1 VSGQR
6 RAMPDASTT
15 GFVIK
20 PAPSIGKIETVTGS
34 CKLTRSGHNPVQIKL
49 GDLVC
54 QGDVIET
61 ASGGKVGIRFIDG
74 SVFNLSDS
82 ARMVLEEF
90 VADAVSPSALFDI
103 SNGTFAFIAGEMA
116 KTGRLSIDTPFARV
130 RGRAGAGGIGMLS
143 LASLFFAAMEQ
154 SQAGDSEVSFL
165 DDGHI
170 NFKDL
175 AGDYGVVQLDLKTF
189 PPRTIFV
196 DDPGETIVLR
206 PIGSSIS
213 ESRVTN
219 SLSQMLQYQNDQQD
233 VLRTFVAGQGP
244 AGFGNG
250 GSGTPPP
257 TPPEFTPLPINFTPP
272 PPPPPPPPPSGGA
285 SGSASSAGDF
295 IPPPP
300 APPPTPTPDLNNVI
314 AKPDTSAAGNVLS
327 NDVIVGTGTLTVI
340 AIQDATENL
349 PVAAGTNATNG
360 TVIHGLYGTLTIG
373 SDGSY
378 NYVVDDSNP
387 AVQALSSGQPLVD
400 NPFTYTET
408 DGTTTAQTTLTITVL
423 GVNAAPVITTATS
436 NAFSELPGTNNAATD
451 SVGGTISFTDV
462 NLNDR
467 PTVTAPFDHY
477 SYLAANGVTALTL
490 TPAQQSAVE
499 TALAIV
505 PAAGNTDNGSA
516 SWTYSVADNAL
527 DFLAKGEKLTLT
539 YMATVDDQNG
549 GVVTQP
555 ITVTIIGTDDSP
567 VITTATSNAFSELPG
582 TNNAATDSVGGTISF
597 TDVDLSDRPTVTA
610 PFDHYSYLAA
620 DGVTALTLTPAQ
632 QSAVETALAIVPA
645 AGNTDNGSANWTYS
659 VADNA
664 LDFLAQGETL
674 TLTYMATV
682 DDQNG
687 GVVTQPVTVTITGTN
702 DLPVITTATSN
713 AFSELPGTANATADS
728 VGGTISFTDVDLSDR
743 PTVTAPF
750 DHYSYLAA
758 DGVTP
763 LVLTPAEQSA
773 LETALAIVPAAG
785 NTDNGSASWTY
796 SVADNAL
803 DFLAEGEKLTLTYM
817 ATVNDHNG
825 GVVTQPITITIT
837 GTNDDPAIVAHTD
850 GAVTEDVDVV
860 AGNLSTTGTV
870 SFGDVDL
877 TDTHTTNAT
886 FVSSTYSGGQLGTLS
901 AGPAVDSDTT
911 GAGTGGLVTWH
922 FTVADDAVEFLGQG
936 QSITETYTIEVD
948 DNHGGKVTQTVL
960 VTITGTNEAPV
971 AHADTNWAV
980 EAASE
985 ATGNV
990 LQTITHGGAP
1000 SGAFS
1005 DAADTD
1011 VDSQTTLSI
1020 SSIQG
1025 VTNVAVTPGTT
1036 SANGAVVQGLYGTLT
1051 IGADGSYNYQ
1061 PNENIDNP
1069 TGVQDVF
1076 TYTVT
1081 DGIAPVQSTL
1091 SITVFDGAG
1100 PTESG
1105 TASLT
1110 VNEAALDTNAT
1121 GADILPGL
1129 VTGSNPSSPE
1139 ETAQSNALTFTTGS
1153 DNIIGVAFSLSSP
1166 PSVSG
1171 AAAGTNF
1178 FWMINGS
1185 GQLEGHIGTSASDP
1199 LGIILSISGA
1209 TTGNAGGN
1217 VVSPTITATLTDNFP
1232 HAPGSGSISVTGIQA
1247 VATDTDGDTATGSAS
1262 VIIIDDVP
1270 TAVADSGNVTEGRS
1284 LTVAASGVLS
1294 NDVAGADGDSIA
1306 GVRAA
1311 GGDTTSAIVNAGSIG
1326 APIAGLHGTLHLSAN
1341 GSYTYQSFAN
1351 DISSDTTDVFVYTI
1365 KDGDGDLST
1374 TTLTINLAN
1383 VTLVADNQTKT
1394 VDEAAL
1400 DLTKDGADL
1409 AAGTVTGSNPSSTAE
1424 TVTGQLAVAGA
1435 TSYTAQSLTT
1445 AHGVFQLNANG
1456 SYVYTLTSP
1465 FTNTPAAND
1474 GTTIDG
1480 VENFSYTALDAFGNT
1495 VNGSITINV
1504 KDDVP
1509 TAVADSGN
1517 VTEGRSLTVAASGVL
1532 SNDVAGADGDS
1543 IAGVRA
1549 AGGDTTSAI
1558 VNAGS
1563 IGAPI
1568 AGLHGTLHLSANGSY
1583 TYQSFANDISSDTT
1597 DVFVYTIKDGDGD
1610 LSTTTLT
1617 INLANVT
1624 LVADNQTK
1632 TVDEAALDLT
1642 KDGADLAAGTVT
1654 GSNPSSTAE
1663 TVTGQLAVA
1672 GATSYTAQSLTTAHG
1687 VFQLNA
1693 NGSYVYTLTSPFTN
1707 TPAAND
1713 GTTIDGV
1720 ENFSY
1725 TALDAFGNTV
1735 NGSITINVKD
1745 DVPTTTPASNSGQTN
1760 LPDTNLLLTL
1770 DLSGSMSESS
1780 GVGTLTKLDLAKQ
1793 ALLTLIQQ
1801 YDSLGQTKV
1810 ELVTFSSSATNASG
1824 GWIDLSDPAAKAALI
1839 STILGLSAGGNT
1851 NYDAALLTDMT
1862 AFNSPG
1868 KLATS
1873 GVQNVAYFLSD
1884 GEPTTSQ
1891 DWPQIPGTLNQV
1903 GIQPS
1908 EEAYWTN
1915 SFLDPNHID
1924 SFALGMGS
1932 AASQSALNPIAFDGR
1947 GAGTNTNGVVVTDL
1961 SQLINTL
1968 VSTVNAS
1975 PVSGN
1980 LVDGAVGANFGADGG
1995 HFQSLTVNGTTYT
2008 LNGSSISV
2016 SGGPDHQAAP
2026 FDTVN
2031 GILTVN
2037 TNAGGNI
2044 AFDMQGANVGQYTYT
2059 PSASAPATTEVF
2071 NYTVVDGDG
2080 DTAGSSLTIKIN
2092 PAPVPPTNQVLNG
2105 TNNADTLNGGQGNDI
2120 LIGNGGND
2128 TLTGGAGSDILIG
2141 GAGND
2146 TFVFKS
2152 ITDSPPGAGNFDV
2165 ITDFTHNADH
2175 IDLSAIAGATI
2186 VQGQVGA
2193 ANTVAANSISWFV
2206 DNAHNQTILYVNTT
2220 ATANHVDMEIHLTG
2234 TNINL
2239 AGSDILHHA

>member
-1 VSGQR
+1 MSGQR

-555 ITVTIIGTDDSP
+555 
-567 VITTATSNAFSELPG
+567 
-582 TNNAATDSVGGTISF
+582 
-597 TDVDLSDRPTVTA
+597 
-610 PFDHYSYLAA
+610 
-620 DGVTALTLTPAQ
+620 
-632 QSAVETALAIVPA
+632 
-645 AGNTDNGSANWTYS
+645 
-659 VADNA
+659 
-664 LDFLAQGETL
+664 
-674 TLTYMATV
+674 
-682 DDQNG
+682 
-687 GVVTQPVTVTITGTN
+687 VTVTITGTN

-1091 SITVFDGAG
+1091 TITVFDGAG

-1262 VIIIDDVP
+1262 VIII
-1270 TAVADSGNVTEGRS
+1270 
-1284 LTVAASGVLS
+1284 
-1294 NDVAGADGDSIA
+1294 
-1306 GVRAA
+1306 
-1311 GGDTTSAIVNAGSIG
+1311 
-1326 APIAGLHGTLHLSAN
+1326 
-1341 GSYTYQSFAN
+1341 
-1351 DISSDTTDVFVYTI
+1351 
-1365 KDGDGDLST
+1365 
-1374 TTLTINLAN
+1374 
-1383 VTLVADNQTKT
+1383 
-1394 VDEAAL
+1394 
-1400 DLTKDGADL
+1400 
-1409 AAGTVTGSNPSSTAE
+1409 
-1424 TVTGQLAVAGA
+1424 
-1435 TSYTAQSLTT
+1435 
-1445 AHGVFQLNANG
+1445 
-1456 SYVYTLTSP
+1456 
-1465 FTNTPAAND
+1465 
-1474 GTTIDG
+1474 
-1480 VENFSYTALDAFGNT
+1480 
-1495 VNGSITINV
+1495 
-1504 KDDVP
+1504 DDVP